1 MQRRMNQRPTGS
13 KRAIFARVL
22 GLFRPYRGR
31 FAVLLV
37 LIAGGAVLDLL
48 SLEWSESYTPHD
60 AGAAAAAI
68 GRFLRR
74 DRDAMA
80 AAAAH
85 AGATV
90 VGDSDAHFKR
100 LFATYARLV
109 DEHAARR

>member
-1 MQRRMNQRPTGS
+1 MGALDGRV
-13 KRAIFARVL
+13 ARVTGGATKVGRGVAEAL
-22 GLFRPYRGR
+22 AAGLP
-31 FAVLLV
+31 LV
-37 LIAGGAVLDLL
+37 APAGGAVLDLL
-48 SLEWSESYTPHD
+48 SPEWSESYTPHD